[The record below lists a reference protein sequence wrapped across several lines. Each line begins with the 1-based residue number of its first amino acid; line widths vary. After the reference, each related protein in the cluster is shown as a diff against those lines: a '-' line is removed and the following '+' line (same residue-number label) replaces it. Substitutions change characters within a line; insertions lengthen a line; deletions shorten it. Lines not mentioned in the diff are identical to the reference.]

1 MIEPFVITQED
12 SDVTQT
18 DTTADSLQDLFVY
31 RVPIGHTIILRP
43 DDVLCCDLDETD
55 TTVAQNICQV
65 KLEVRDASNEEK
77 KPVLGPLQYASFAAS
92 GVGEFKDEDKSIH
105 LDIHREMKVYEREYI
120 ALMVKNASPYVDK
133 DTSFFSLRCHR
144 ERG

>member
-1 MIEPFVITQED
+1 MIEPYVITQED

-43 DDVLCCDLDETD
+43 EDVLCCDLDETD
-55 TTVAQNICQV
+55 ATVCQNTAQV
-65 KLEVRDASNEEK
+65 KVEVRDASNEEK
-77 KPVLGPLQYASFAAS
+77 KPVLGPMQYANFAAS
-92 GVGEFKDEDKSIH
+92 GVGEFRDEDKFIK
-105 LDIHREMKVYEREYI
+105 LDIHREIKVYEQEYI
-120 ALMVKNASPYVDK
+120 ALQVKNPSPYVDK

-144 ERG
+144 ER